1 MRTQSWSLASAPELS
16 TQVRGRFPTN
26 HRTSV
31 PGEAGASLFKTAA
44 FGFSTQQFLG
54 AN

>member
-1 MRTQSWSLASAPELS
+1 MQSRSLASTPELS
-16 TQVRGRFPTN
+16 TQVRGRSPTK

-44 FGFSTQQFLG
+44 FVFSTQQFLG

>member
-1 MRTQSWSLASAPELS
+1 MPSRTLASAPELG
-16 TQVRGRFPTN
+16 TQVRGRSPTN

-31 PGEAGASLFKTAA
+31 PGEASASLFKTAA
-44 FGFSTQQFLG
+44 FVFSKQQFLG